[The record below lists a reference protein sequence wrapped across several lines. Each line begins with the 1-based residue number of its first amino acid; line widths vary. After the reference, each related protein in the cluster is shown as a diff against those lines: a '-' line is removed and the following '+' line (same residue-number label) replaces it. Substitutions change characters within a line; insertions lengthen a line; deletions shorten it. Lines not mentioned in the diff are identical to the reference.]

1 MHTRARIYK
10 RICELIFP
18 CRQRIPSKNV
28 FYYRSPEHNK
38 NYVLTIA
45 FAFDKEKDVYHFAY
59 SYPYSYS
66 RLQAYLSKLDQMNAD
81 CCRKELLAFSV
92 VRMYLCSTL
101 AVRPNILYLCII
113 SVTPELRVI
122 HEANVTSCDVVEAH
136 ATALNWKG
144 ALMSHHVARG

>member
-1 MHTRARIYK
+1 M
-10 RICELIFP
+10 
-18 CRQRIPSKNV
+18 

-81 CCRKELLAFSV
+81 CYRRELLAFSV
-92 VRMYLCSTL
+92 VCIYV
-101 AVRPNILYLCII
+101 VR
-113 SVTPELRVI
+113 
-122 HEANVTSCDVVEAH
+122 
-136 ATALNWKG
+136 
-144 ALMSHHVARG
+144 